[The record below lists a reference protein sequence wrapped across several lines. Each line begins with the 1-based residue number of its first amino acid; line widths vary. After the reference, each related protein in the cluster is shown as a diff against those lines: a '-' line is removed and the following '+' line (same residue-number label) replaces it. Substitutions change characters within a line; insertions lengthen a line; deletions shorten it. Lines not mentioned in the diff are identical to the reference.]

1 MRHLW
6 ELGLV
11 VTAGV
16 TGALFLSHCSRGTG
30 AETRAAVPA
39 DTAVA
44 MSHVD
49 GSTYKIDT
57 SLADCGAGMACIGTI
72 RLEALGAY
80 HINETFP
87 YKFKANA
94 GQGLEFLGKD
104 AADRS
109 VFSKNTDDFQKQ
121 GEKVGLLAVRYKA
134 PPGKVSFNGKFK
146 FSVCSDANCLLE
158 QADLSFD
165 GAAK

>member
-6 ELGLV
+6 NLGLV
-11 VTAGV
+11 ATAGV
-16 TGALFLSHCSRGTG
+16 TGALFFSHCSRGSA
-30 AETRAAVPA
+30 AETTPAVPA
-39 DTAVA
+39 ATAVA
-44 MSHVD
+44 MPHVD
-49 GSTYKIDT
+49 GATYKIDT
-57 SLADCGAGMACIGTI
+57 SLADCGAGAECTGTI

-80 HINETFP
+80 HINEAFP

-94 GQGLEFLGKD
+94 RQGLEFLGKD

-109 VFSKNTDDFQKQ
+109 VFSKSTDDFQKQ
-121 GEKVGLLAVRYKA
+121 GEKVGLLAIRYKA
-134 PPGKVSFNGKFK
+134 PPGKVSFNGKLK